1 MLKIAILAMGLLA
14 VVTIA
19 PNAESTN
26 FQLDH
31 ARSDVNGQLHAEKL
45 VPIKKSVKLAPT
57 IIKATSAKV
66 PTDRKQELSPA
77 YEGPQPV
84 TSTSQREF
92 EDRTWSRPNER
103 PINGIWNN
111 SVDGNRFRG
120 FGTLHNVNR

>member
-1 MLKIAILAMGLLA
+1 MLKIAMLAMGLLA

-26 FQLDH
+26 FQLNR

-66 PTDRKQELSPA
+66 PIDRKQELSPA

-84 TSTSQREF
+84 TSVSQQEF
-92 EDRTWSRPNER
+92 KDLNWLRPNER
-103 PINGIWNN
+103 SISIWSN
-111 SVDGNRFRG
+111 SKDGKGFSG
-120 FGTLHNVNR
+120 FGNFYNFNR